1 MVFLGRAQI
10 GSIPD
15 NIPINELMLN
25 ERYGRLPHDQSRDPY
40 TCGLTGKTY
49 SSREMVDRV
58 NLITRGLSK
67 ELCWVPN
74 SGSEWNKTAVVF
86 SINTIDTM
94 LLFWAVH
101 QLEGIVA
108 LANPSYSADELTHQ
122 LLDCKAKALFT
133 CAPLLPIA
141 LEAAAKAG
149 LSKNQIYLID
159 VPQQILADI
168 KVPSELKSIS
178 QVAEAGKSLPL
189 VQPVQWGPGEAA
201 RRTAFLC
208 YSSGT
213 SGLPK
218 GVMISHRNIIANI
231 LQTTA
236 FEQDYRDA
244 QSQAANGAFTE
255 IGQCLLPQSHIYSLV
270 VVCHCGTYRGDQ
282 TVVLPKFDMTSYLA
296 SIQRFKITSLFL
308 VPPVIINMMRYQDL
322 CSKYDLRSVKSI
334 FSGAAPLAPDLAND
348 FLKIYPNISIRL
360 AYGLTET
367 ACVVSSTHPH
377 DIWLGSSGSLF
388 PEVEVRIMSP
398 DGLEITSYNT
408 PGELLVRSPSVTL
421 GYLNNEKATKETFED
436 GWMRTGDEAVV
447 RVSPCGSEHIFIVD
461 RIKEMIKVKG
471 LQVAPAELEA
481 HLLAH
486 PDVADCAVIG
496 VPDETAGEVPK
507 AVIVKSLS
515 ASIDDEAAIRVI
527 IQFVEANKARHKW
540 LKGGVRFVDA
550 IPKSPSGKILRR
562 FLRDEEKGLR
572 RKADAKL

>member
-1 MVFLGRAQI
+1 MVFLSRAQM

-15 NIPINELMLN
+15 NIPISELMLN

-67 ELCWVPN
+67 KLCWVPN
-74 SGSEWNKTAVVF
+74 SGSEWDKTAVVF

-94 LLFWAVH
+94 LLFWAIH
-101 QLEGIVA
+101 QLEGVVA
-108 LANPSYSADELTHQ
+108 LANPSYSADELKHQ

-149 LSKNQIYLID
+149 FSKNQIYLID

-168 KVPSELKSIS
+168 KAPSELESIS
-178 QVAEAGKSLPL
+178 QIAEAGKSLPP
-189 VQPVQWGPGEAA
+189 VQPVQWAPGRQLAGPHFCAI
-201 RRTAFLC
+201 R
-208 YSSGT
+208 
-213 SGLPK
+213 K
-218 GVMISHRNIIANI
+218 GVMISHRNVIANI

-244 QSQAANGAFTE
+244 QSQAANGSSTE
-255 IGQCLLPQSHIYSLV
+255 VGQCLLPQSHIYSLV

-308 VPPVIINMMRYQDL
+308 VPPVIINMMRNQDL

-348 FLKIYPNISIRL
+348 FLKIYPDISIRL

-367 ACVVSSTHPH
+367 ACVVSSSHPH

-408 PGELLVRSPSVTL
+408 PGELLVRSPSVAL

-447 RVSPCGSEHIFIVD
+447 RVSPSGCEHIFIVD
-461 RIKEMIKVKG
+461 RIKELIKVKG

-481 HLLAH
+481 CLLAH
-486 PDVADCAVIG
+486 PDVADCAVVG

-507 AVIVKSLS
+507 AVIVKSPS
-515 ASIDDEAAIRVI
+515 ASLDDEAATRVI

-540 LKGGVRFVDA
+540 LKGGVRPGTHPPRGSKVKNLH
-550 IPKSPSGKILRR
+550 PHLQGSGSNLTDPDPDPNPLRVP
-562 FLRDEEKGLR
+562 
-572 RKADAKL
+572 